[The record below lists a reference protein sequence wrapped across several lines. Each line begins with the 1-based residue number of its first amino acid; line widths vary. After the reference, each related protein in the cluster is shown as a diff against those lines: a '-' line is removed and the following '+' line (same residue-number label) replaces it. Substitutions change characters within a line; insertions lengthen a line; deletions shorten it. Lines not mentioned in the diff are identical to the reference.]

1 MPGFGHRERN
11 VFWYIRNSTSGDTNM
26 GMYEFL
32 KVTVYCNFD
41 FQSYPFDEQECDFS
55 LFEVV
60 YNMKSAIL
68 EEDEDCLSYRG
79 NRSQYLQKGW
89 IYLPEHNEI
98 PYKVRMKTM
107 GTKNLYYE
115 KHEPYS
121 HQTIRFVLNRNS
133 RSLLIGSFY
142 IPTGLF
148 AFLSMGSFVIN
159 PEIVSKCTETFM
171 S

>member
-1 MPGFGHRERN
+1 MKIVFPIEEIDLSIFRMGGF
-11 VFWYIRNSTSGDTNM
+11 
-26 GMYEFL
+26 
-32 KVTVYCNFD
+32 
-41 FQSYPFDEQECDFS
+41 
-55 LFEVV
+55 
-60 YNMKSAIL
+60 
-68 EEDEDCLSYRG
+68 
-79 NRSQYLQKGW
+79 
-89 IYLPEHNEI
+89 LPEHHEI

-115 KHEPYS
+115 KYEPYS

-133 RSLLIGSFY
+133 RALLIGSFY